1 MSGTSIHL
9 DTHGTFVK
17 NPDYT
22 LFSTKPS
29 PTEEYIAESYEVPF
43 DASSIKFGDSA
54 SALIPLKGDVIRRI
68 SVRST
73 LPELY
78 TPLGPGYVYPSY
90 SDQVDGSI
98 YVQSDTLAIQP
109 GDFTGYFN
117 TQFLDQWATNFVG
130 YQNISVAYD
139 STKTKFVFT
148 SPVYSSIFF
157 KNENSASF
165 WGFDIRS
172 PDFFN
177 TSGYPAYNFTNGT
190 LTAPLTLI
198 QAGWIRGF
206 TPPPTTGFSYV
217 DSVACKLIKNAS
229 LTIGGQTIDRL
240 TSERLI
246 IEDDLG
252 VPYENQSGLTI
263 LQGKND
269 TSTITAPR
277 KYYTRLNF
285 DMDTISMNAL
295 KNQEVR
301 VNVEFEEF
309 ENLPSNLITTNSLTD
324 GASYTNVNLIPL
336 LYGYQPLYPEFSP
349 RVLNNVPYKNY
360 MIYVIQYIGFDYWF
374 YDTTKPIG
382 LLSSY
387 TKWND
392 SYEFYAPNTS
402 LTRPY
407 IIGNDM
413 YYSDG
418 SHKIYKVNVNEML
431 DGTATVT
438 PGVTFFNNKYTTEYF
453 AADPIITSDA
463 RYLYIMDT
471 FSMYSIGSNS
481 MTITDINPY
490 VGTSANIV
498 VTANIVTVTATT
510 KMIASDNTAFI
521 NFLTNYS
528 PDPVFPA
535 NSKITSIKTQNVI
548 ASNLVVTANVLYS
561 VGTLPVLQT
570 FDQVFRHRDVIWI
583 RYDTTKPIDNWSSYS
598 YISWTGTTTPK
609 PFFDFIGGWKTDLPV
624 MYPSTDGRYIYSTDI
639 TFYPVTGS
647 YINKVDT
654 QNFLTESSYTFFDT
668 TTLNP
673 SPNLIS
679 NPSLPLP
686 SDGRYIYFQAL
697 SGPPPISGLFRLY
710 RYDSTKN
717 ISDPASWTYTNFVD
731 PRFYSY
737 LYALY
742 PLTPVTFDGKYIYY
756 IGPSGYGPN
765 AFNDPNSGP
774 IVIYFS
780 ILRYDTTTSSVKD
793 WIVFNGSTNTA
804 ATSSGT
810 TTITMTP
817 YGKQDGT
824 EGSNVIANYLG
835 MNVGSRYIYIYQKWG
850 GDYSTWSDFIQF
862 DPLTMSGTN
871 LPTSV
876 IVKYEKYVKPPPTSQ
891 ISLYGQT
898 DINEF
903 VFKQGHT
910 TDSFP
915 LEFVN
920 PVRELWVVVQDPGVV
935 SRIILRLN
943 NEIII
948 DDDQVTAR
956 YIRAFESHTT
966 MPTSSNVN
974 VYSFSLDPEK
984 LHPSGT
990 LNMSRIAY
998 PVLDVTL
1005 ESAPTSDLYIRVY
1018 SKSFNVLGY
1027 QGGLGGLLF
1036 NSAL

>member
-90 SDQVDGSI
+90 SDQVDGAI
-98 YVQSDTLAIQP
+98 YVQGGDTPAIQP
-109 GDFTGYFN
+109 GDFVGYFN

-130 YQNISVAYD
+130 YSNLSVAYD

-148 SPVYSSIFF
+148 SPVYSNIFF

-177 TSGYPAYNFTNGT
+177 ISGYPAYNFTNGT
-190 LTAPLTLI
+190 LSSQLTLV
-198 QAGWIRGF
+198 QAGWIRGY

-252 VPYENQSGLTI
+252 IPYENQAGLTI

-301 VNVEFEEF
+301 VNVEFEKF
-309 ENLPSNLITTNSLTD
+309 ENLPSNLITTNGFLD
-324 GASYTNVNLIPL
+324 GASYVTSNLQAITADGTNNFNIQSAI
-336 LYGYQPLYPEFSP
+336 GW
-349 RVLNNVPYKNY
+349 KNY
-360 MIYVIQYIGFDYWF
+360 VIMGPLFPD
-374 YDTTKPIG
+374 
-382 LLSSY
+382 SSY
-387 TKWND
+387 RFYNEDTGTFYKWTPGGDYGLPLITINGG
-392 SYEFYAPNTS
+392 T
-402 LTRPY
+402 
-407 IIGNDM
+407 
-413 YYSDG
+413 
-418 SHKIYKVNVNEML
+418 IYKGIGGYVKKADIATILTESTTPWTESTYSFFSSFPPTPYG
-431 DGTATVT
+431 DG
-438 PGVTFFNNKYTTEYF
+438 NNQIF
-453 AADPIITSDA
+453 DILSDA
-463 RYLYIMDT
+463 RYVYLQYKINYYI
-471 FSMYSIGSNS
+471 IGSTYTSLVSGSLNGLRTIWTLTYRFYNKTAPLSAGDQAALQTFWATYASTTSLINTTMFPLSSVISS
-481 MTITDINPY
+481 MTQDGSD
-490 VGTSANIV
+490 VIV
-498 VTANIVTVTATT
+498 
-510 KMIASDNTAFI
+510 
-521 NFLTNYS
+521 
-528 PDPVFPA
+528 
-535 NSKITSIKTQNVI
+535 
-548 ASNLVVTANVLYS
+548 
-561 VGTLPVLQT
+561 VGTLIYPLPTKIDPGGDSQFIPGNRLHT
-570 FDQVFRHRDVIWI
+570 NLMWL
-583 RYDTTKPIDNWSSYS
+583 RYDSMSDFNTSTSYS
-598 YISWTGTTTPK
+598 YPTLSPSGLPASVKDIFPGIYDTLQLTNTNYYFK
-609 PFFDFIGGWKTDLPV
+609 PVF
-624 MYPSTDGRYIYSTDI
+624 
-639 TFYPVTGS
+639 
-647 YINKVDT
+647 
-654 QNFLTESSYTFFDT
+654 
-668 TTLNP
+668 
-673 SPNLIS
+673 
-679 NPSLPLP
+679 
-686 SDGRYIYFQAL
+686 DGRYIYFPTYSVDGGPSYIARLDTQNFL
-697 SGPPPISGLFRLY
+697 STDAYSQVDCTILNPVPLHNTLFSTDGKYLYTGSSSTSGSTGYFS
-710 RYDSTKN
+710 RYDITKP
-717 ISDPASWTYTNFVD
+717 IDQQSSWEYFTGDTLIRASNFD
-731 PRFYSY
+731 FSS
-737 LYALY
+737 AGG
-742 PLTPVTFDGKYIYY
+742 FDGKYMYFYTNSDDIIY
-756 IGPSGYGPN
+756 SGT
-765 AFNDPNSGP
+765 
-774 IVIYFS
+774 FS
-780 ILRYDTTTSSVKD
+780 RITAWHQYDTTKPFDDVNSWK
-793 WIVFNGSTNTA
+793 WIDFRPDEITASDGSHPQITLNTHR
-804 ATSSGT
+804 TDVSNTDPSYKLTVQGLKF
-810 TTITMTP
+810 IT
-817 YGKQDGT
+817 
-824 EGSNVIANYLG
+824 
-835 MNVGSRYIYIYQKWG
+835 GSRYIYIVEADESYDPNWT
-850 GDYSTWSDFIQF
+850 YCDFIQF

-876 IVKYEKYVKPPPTSQ
+876 IVKYEKYVKPPPTNQ
-891 ISLYGQT
+891 VSLYGQT
-898 DINEF
+898 DLNEF

-948 DDDQVTAR
+948 DDDQVTVR